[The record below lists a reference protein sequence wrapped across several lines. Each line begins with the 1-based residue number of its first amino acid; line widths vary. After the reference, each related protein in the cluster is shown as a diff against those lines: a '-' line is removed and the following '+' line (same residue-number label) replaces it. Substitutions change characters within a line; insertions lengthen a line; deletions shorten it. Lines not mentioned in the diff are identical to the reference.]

1 MDIKKLPDDNMQS
14 KCFLQSFLLFRNKP
28 LKDRNDDSTTQIME
42 IAKGFIHVVI
52 SQISNLSIKSIV
64 KYINILYYISIHMS
78 CVEKKSAKFST

>member
-64 KYINILYYISIHMS
+64 KYINILYYISIHKS
-78 CVEKKSAKFST
+78 HVEKKSAKFST